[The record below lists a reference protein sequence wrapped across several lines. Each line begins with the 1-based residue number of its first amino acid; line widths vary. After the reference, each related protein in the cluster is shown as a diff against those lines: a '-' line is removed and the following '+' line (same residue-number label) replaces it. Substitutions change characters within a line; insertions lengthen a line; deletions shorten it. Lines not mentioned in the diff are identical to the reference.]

1 MPRKNFCAL
10 PFHHTKIEPDG
21 YYSVCCSHRVPES
34 HRRNI
39 RDTTAE
45 QWYHSPYLTEVRE
58 SFLRD
63 ERHPGCDLC
72 WRHEDQNQRSMR
84 IRTQREY
91 EILGVEID
99 RPSIKNIEIQ
109 ASNLC
114 NLSCLMCN
122 ERNSSVIQ
130 AENRRLGI
138 SVMGTDDLRW
148 TDQHFDNLHALL
160 SKDFQVLNVLG
171 GEPFYNKR
179 LLSVLEDIPE
189 SVARKATLQIIT
201 NGTVYN
207 SQWQSVMERFGLV
220 RIMFSVDAVDEL
232 YAYMRYP
239 GRWSEVASNI
249 QDMAALSRVK
259 CMVNCTVQNLNILY
273 LDGVIDW
280 CLENDLWLEL
290 PVLQHPD
297 YLAMT
302 NLPLDLKRMAYERLH
317 QWRDRY
323 QRPNIQGALQD
334 FIRLFANNL
343 EHTDTELWDKFQQ
356 QIAQRDRIR
365 GNSWQQFLTPTVSLK
380 GNL

>member
-1 MPRKNFCAL
+1 MHNKNFCAL

-21 YYSVCCSHRVPES
+21 FYSVCCSHRVPEP

-45 QWYHSPYLTEVRE
+45 QWYHSSYLSEVRE

-63 ERHPGCDLC
+63 ERHPGCSLC
-72 WRHEDQNQRSMR
+72 WQNEDQNQRSMR

-91 EILGVEID
+91 EILGVD
-99 RPSIKNIEIQ
+99 VHRPAIKNIEIQ

-138 SVMGTDDLRW
+138 SVMGEHDLRW
-148 TDQHFDNLHALL
+148 TEQHFRNLQDLL
-160 SKDFQVLNVLG
+160 AQEFQVLNVLG

-179 LLSVLEDIPE
+179 LLSVLQAIPE
-189 SVARKATLQIIT
+189 PVARRATLQIIT

-207 SQWQSVMERFGLV
+207 QQWQSVMERFGLV
-220 RIMFSVDAVDEL
+220 RIMFSVDAVDDL
-232 YAYMRYP
+232 YGYMRYP
-239 GRWSEVASNI
+239 GVWLEVDRNI
-249 QDMAALSRVK
+249 KAIKELTRTK

-280 CLENDLWLEL
+280 CLDNDLWLEL
-290 PVLQHPD
+290 AVLQHPA

-302 NLPLDLKRMAYERLH
+302 NLPLDLRRLAHERLE
-317 QWRDRY
+317 QWCNRY
-323 QRPNIQGALQD
+323 RQPNIQGPLQD
-334 FIRLFANNL
+334 FRALFQANL
-343 EHTDTELWDKFQQ
+343 QDPGTELWHEFQQ
-356 QIAQRDRIR
+356 QIAQRDLIR
-365 GNSWQQFLTPTVSLK
+365 GNSWQKFLTPTAS
-380 GNL
+380 

>member
-45 QWYHSPYLTEVRE
+45 QWYHSSYLTEVRE

-99 RPSIKNIEIQ
+99 RPCIKNIEIQ

-138 SVMGTDDLRW
+138 SVMGADDLRW

-207 SQWQSVMERFGLV
+207 SQWQGVMERFGLV

-239 GRWSEVASNI
+239 GQWSQVASNI
-249 QDMAALSRVK
+249 QAMANLPRVK

-290 PVLQHPD
+290 AMLQHPR
-297 YLAMT
+297 YLVMT
-302 NLPLDLKRMAYERLH
+302 NLPGDLRRLAH
-317 QWRDRY
+317 SRLESWCAKY
-323 QRPNIQGALQD
+323 SAPNIYGPLKDFLGLFRSRLDQEDHLTWQEFQTQIQPRDAL
-334 FIRLFANNL
+334 
-343 EHTDTELWDKFQQ
+343 
-356 QIAQRDRIR
+356 R
-365 GNSWQQFLTPTVSLK
+365 GNSWRKFLDCTTSVTS
-380 GNL
+380 